1 MIKTDK
7 VIYRTRTLEEY
18 NWLMTELDEE
28 GCRWNEGGQPRPGRV
43 LFGDFLTD
51 TCIRL
56 ENKKIFYMYFAF
68 YNGNPDFKDYE
79 IIEVSDI
86 MKKPL
91 KTDKVIYHT
100 KTQEEFDWLMEQ
112 LQEADCE
119 WQGGGSPIS
128 GKEVCDSTK
137 SNSYIWVGNK
147 TISFSDEDYLYDYMD
162 NLDYEIIEV
171 SDLMENEEESEI
183 LDKLEDLKRIENE
196 FKNIEKEDDKSQ
208 KIKKIVYTTE
218 VYFE

>member
-43 LFGDFLTD
+43 LFGDFLSD

-56 ENKKIFYMYFAF
+56 ENKKIYYMYFAF

-79 IIEVSDI
+79 IIEVSD
-86 MKKPL
+86 
-91 KTDKVIYHT
+91 
-100 KTQEEFDWLMEQ
+100 
-112 LQEADCE
+112 
-119 WQGGGSPIS
+119 
-128 GKEVCDSTK
+128 
-137 SNSYIWVGNK
+137 
-147 TISFSDEDYLYDYMD
+147 
-162 NLDYEIIEV
+162 
-171 SDLMENEEESEI
+171 LMENEKKTEI
-183 LDKLEDLKRIENE
+183 LEKLETLNEHLEDELK
-196 FKNIEKEDDKSQ
+196 KIEKGDDESQ
-208 KIKKIVYTTE
+208 KIKKVVYTTE

>member
-43 LFGDFLTD
+43 LFGDFLSD

-56 ENKKIFYMYFAF
+56 ENKKIYYMYFAF

-79 IIEVSDI
+79 IIEVSD
-86 MKKPL
+86 
-91 KTDKVIYHT
+91 
-100 KTQEEFDWLMEQ
+100 
-112 LQEADCE
+112 
-119 WQGGGSPIS
+119 
-128 GKEVCDSTK
+128 
-137 SNSYIWVGNK
+137 
-147 TISFSDEDYLYDYMD
+147 
-162 NLDYEIIEV
+162 
-171 SDLMENEEESEI
+171 LMENEKKTEI
-183 LDKLEDLKRIENE
+183 LEKLETLNEHLEDELK
-196 FKNIEKEDDKSQ
+196 KIEKGDDEQQ
-208 KIKKIVYTTE
+208 KIKKIVCTTE